1 MYLFDNLSSSSV
13 DKFASA
19 RLKSMSSA
27 LALPVSRGRHAKL
40 IVNFSHE
47 SDVTSLDPFLFYY
60 CVPHKIRRGILLT
73 TNADIR
79 HLLDSLVS
87 ALAVYATA
95 FRSRLSLSHYSH
107 YPSPFSPSP
116 LSNIL
121 RLQFARLK
129 SPGGFPSSHAPY
141 SKEPG
146 TPTAV
151 TSTRT
156 QCVLLCFIKPILGN
170 RYGPGVNDRNTNHTH
185 TYMHTHTHARPFL
198 MLLPFLLL
206 LVQCI
211 RPVLAVQQLSNRRQ
225 CRC

>member
-13 DKFASA
+13 DKFTSA

-95 FRSRLSLSHYSH
+95 FRSRLSL
-107 YPSPFSPSP
+107 
-116 LSNIL
+116 
-121 RLQFARLK
+121 
-129 SPGGFPSSHAPY
+129 G
-141 SKEPG
+141 
-146 TPTAV
+146 
-151 TSTRT
+151 
-156 QCVLLCFIKPILGN
+156 
-170 RYGPGVNDRNTNHTH
+170 
-185 TYMHTHTHARPFL
+185 
-198 MLLPFLLL
+198 
-206 LVQCI
+206 
-211 RPVLAVQQLSNRRQ
+211 
-225 CRC
+225 